1 MNDILWLL
9 NLVGVSVTPG
19 MIAASYSI
27 GALGAIALKFKYD
40 SIQEEHEQ
48 ERIKKNFE
56 KMEAQKKKIALDLWD
71 EEKHKQN
78 EQVKNNYE
86 NMLITQKEK
95 QIEDYK
101 LIDVKGIKTPYSGIK
116 CPTRHALLLGHNS
129 KGEPVWGLETNYI
142 VCGQTGSGKSRLIH
156 GLILNYLANKQGL
169 LYLIDLKETDLKLYR
184 NKMNVSAYCS
194 DLERV
199 KEVVELFKA
208 EYERRATLVNSN
220 DCIDIDDYNLRF
232 HKNKVHE
239 AVLLIEEF
247 ADIADI
253 YKDRN
258 GRPIGVYADLIK
270 LARKCRAFNMR
281 IVLVTQRPSADVIT
295 GTLKANC
302 SLIGMRVV
310 NELNSKIIL
319 DSPGCER
326 LEQGEGL
333 MILKGKLEKIFSY
346 WIDDNSLKEFISKLK

>member
-1 MNDILWLL
+1 MNNIMWFFHQL
-9 NLVGVSVTPG
+9 GVTFTPG
-19 MIAASYSI
+19 MIASLFSI
-27 GALGAIALKFKYD
+27 GAAGLLTMKINYD
-40 SIQEEHEQ
+40 NAKEEQEQ

-71 EEKHKQN
+71 EEQQKQN
-78 EQVKNNYE
+78 EQVKSNYE
-86 NMLITQKEK
+86 NMIITQKEK

-101 LIDVKGIKTPYSGIK
+101 LIEIKGAKTPYSGLK

-169 LYLIDLKETDLKLYR
+169 LYLVDLKETDLKLYR
-184 NKMNVSAYCS
+184 NKRNVAAYCS

-208 EYERRATLVNSN
+208 EYERRAALVNSN

-232 HKNKVHE
+232 PKNKVPE

-258 GRPIGVYADLIK
+258 GRPLGVYADLIK

-302 SLIGMRVV
+302 NLIGMRVV

-346 WIDDNSLKEFISKLK
+346 WIDDNNLKEFISKLK